1 MIDDGLALANP
12 DIILTKPKTGIIGTK
27 SKKTGPQGLKP
38 INKRL
43 AATANRRIEAKQTEK
58 TKLM

>member
-43 AATANRRIEAKQTEK
+43 AATANRRIEAS
-58 TKLM
+58 